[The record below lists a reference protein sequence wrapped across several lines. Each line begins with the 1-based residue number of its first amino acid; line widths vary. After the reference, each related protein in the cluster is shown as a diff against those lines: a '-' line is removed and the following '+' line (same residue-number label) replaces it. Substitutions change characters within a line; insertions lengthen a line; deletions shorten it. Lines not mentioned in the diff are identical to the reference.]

1 MLNTVKHLTH
11 NNSLVCHIMIWL
23 RCCMKQVSKLQHYH
37 YVNDSHYKSSYKN
50 FDLKSSNVVKN
61 AYYLGCVSTK

>member
-1 MLNTVKHLTH
+1 
-11 NNSLVCHIMIWL
+11 
-23 RCCMKQVSKLQHYH
+23 MKQVSKLKRYH